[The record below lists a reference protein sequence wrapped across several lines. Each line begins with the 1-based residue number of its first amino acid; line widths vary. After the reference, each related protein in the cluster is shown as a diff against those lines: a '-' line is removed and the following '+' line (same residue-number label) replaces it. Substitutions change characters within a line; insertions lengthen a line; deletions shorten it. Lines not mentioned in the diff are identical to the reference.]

1 MILGE
6 PDIQRQVKTALEEA
20 QAARTVGTRLNR
32 LFQDALVTGKR
43 ARTETGIA
51 RGTFSVGAA
60 AVKLA
65 SQIFGETLTGHT
77 VLVLGAG
84 KMSEVTARHLQ
95 AAGAP
100 AVLVANRTYEKAV
113 ALAEQFGGSARR
125 FDDLPQLLT
134 VADIVVCSTAA
145 PHPIVTRALMQDV
158 MRARR
163 GRPLYLVDIA
173 VPRDV
178 ESEVGKIDNAY
189 LYNIDDLQELV
200 AGARHTRAGEVARA
214 REIVESS
221 VTEYLR
227 WERSLDVA
235 PLVVAVRQKLDSV
248 RLAELAR
255 LRTRLPDLSEK
266 DWRTVEAALSSL
278 TNKIAHP
285 AIVAIKAAPET
296 EDGAATL
303 DAIRRAFG
311 LEEGPPA
318 HPNKTPNSGG
328 CRNSPALFHIRL
340 PQNWGQ
346 GGPMTEA
353 ALLIAAAAL
362 YLLGS
367 VAYGAHLFLRL
378 PALAVGRTTR
388 GHLRRRAPHRRHWRA
403 LCRTHQTPFTTPAE
417 TLSASAWAVALAYL
431 ALELVLRPKP
441 TALGAVALPAAFLC
455 LFAGAFLHS
464 AQPAALTPATP
475 LLNSRLISLHILAIL
490 FAFGL
495 LVLAFGCAA
504 LYLTQHRLLKR
515 KRLAGGLFGKL
526 PPLAGLDDLAFAL
539 VAFAFPLL
547 TVGLAA
553 GIVEAMTGGFRGHW
567 AADPMVLTSVVTW
580 LVYGV
585 YLALHTFAQ
594 WRGPRANYLLVG
606 GLLAALITYFMPT
619 TTHRFG

>member
-65 SQIFGETLTGHT
+65 SQIFGETLAGHT

-113 ALAEQFGGSARR
+113 ALAGQFGGSARR

-178 ESEVGKIDNAY
+178 EAGVGKIDNAY

-200 AGARHTRAGEVARA
+200 VGARHTRAGEVARA
-214 REIVESS
+214 RVIVEAS
-221 VTEYLR
+221 VAEYLR

-235 PLVVAVRQKLDSV
+235 PLVIAVRQKLDSV

-285 AIVAIKAAPET
+285 ATVAIKTAPET

-311 LEEGPPA
+311 LEEKGPPA
-318 HPNKTPNSGG
+318 PNNGGARQETGEDCPSSPTP
-328 CRNSPALFHIRL
+328 P
-340 PQNWGQ
+340 
-346 GGPMTEA
+346 
-353 ALLIAAAAL
+353 
-362 YLLGS
+362 LLG
-367 VAYGAHLFLRL
+367 
-378 PALAVGRTTR
+378 
-388 GHLRRRAPHRRHWRA
+388 
-403 LCRTHQTPFTTPAE
+403 
-417 TLSASAWAVALAYL
+417 
-431 ALELVLRPKP
+431 
-441 TALGAVALPAAFLC
+441 
-455 LFAGAFLHS
+455 
-464 AQPAALTPATP
+464 
-475 LLNSRLISLHILAIL
+475 
-490 FAFGL
+490 
-495 LVLAFGCAA
+495 
-504 LYLTQHRLLKR
+504 
-515 KRLAGGLFGKL
+515 AGG
-526 PPLAGLDDLAFAL
+526 
-539 VAFAFPLL
+539 
-547 TVGLAA
+547 
-553 GIVEAMTGGFRGHW
+553 
-567 AADPMVLTSVVTW
+567 
-580 LVYGV
+580 
-585 YLALHTFAQ
+585 
-594 WRGPRANYLLVG
+594 
-606 GLLAALITYFMPT
+606 
-619 TTHRFG
+619 THD